1 MSRRGVDQPDGSG
14 GVTVPRKPVRPPL
27 RPGVKPVGEMFRV
40 PPKPKIEDDGRRYS
54 YGGPRNIRPPEE
66 YWAEAMRNAGLGQ
79 APPSYNPFAALA
91 GLFGRGGGGGGG
103 GGGGRSRGG
112 GGGGGSVVDKKAV
125 NEAIKAMTDAS
136 IAAQGKIGGYF
147 TGASTELGD
156 MAARYAAA
164 QQALGAGAGRTLGAF
179 GVTDQQMNPLGMSAG
194 DYLTSQQGL
203 LTGLGAAQQAQL
215 QAQQAAYA
223 LILGDLLKASK

>member
-1 MSRRGVDQPDGSG
+1 MSRRGVDQPGGSG

-27 RPGVKPVGEMFRV
+27 RPGVKPVAEMFRV
-40 PPKPKIEDDGRRYS
+40 PPKPRTAPAT
-54 YGGPRNIRPPEE
+54 PRDPSSDWRVM
-66 YWAEAMRNAGLGQ
+66 AMRGVGLEQAGQSAANAGYTPTDILNIISQYTG
-79 APPSYNPFAALA
+79 A
-91 GLFGRGGGGGGG
+91 GGGRAGGGRGGGGRGGGGGGG
-103 GGGGRSRGG
+103 SA
-112 GGGGGSVVDKKAV
+112 VDKKAV

-147 TGASTELGD
+147 TGASNELAD

-223 LILGDLLKASK
+223 LILGDLLKGG